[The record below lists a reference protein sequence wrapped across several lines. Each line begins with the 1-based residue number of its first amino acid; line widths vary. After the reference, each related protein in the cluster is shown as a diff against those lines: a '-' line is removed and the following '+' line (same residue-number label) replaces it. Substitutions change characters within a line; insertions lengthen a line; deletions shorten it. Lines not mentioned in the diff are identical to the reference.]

1 MKPMRKA
8 VVATALV
15 ASTLTGGAVG
25 AVLFAGSSAGAQT
38 TSTTTAP
45 SGGASV
51 GSGTFHSNE
60 DATHEAS
67 ESPEREAQEDAGQ
80 RPTVP

>member
-25 AVLFAGSSAGAQT
+25 AALFAGSSAGAQT

-51 GSGTFHSNE
+51 GSGMFHSNE

-67 ESPEREAQEDAGQ
+67 ESPAREAQEDAGQ